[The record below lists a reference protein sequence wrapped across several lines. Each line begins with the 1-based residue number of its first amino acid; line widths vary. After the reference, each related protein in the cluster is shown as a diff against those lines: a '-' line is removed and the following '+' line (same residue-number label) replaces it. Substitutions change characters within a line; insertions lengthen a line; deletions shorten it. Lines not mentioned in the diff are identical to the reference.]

1 MKSIFILILC
11 LLSQTLTAR
20 AGTPL
25 TSLEI
30 RSMGRFTSE
39 DSPWIRVDLSE
50 KETDE
55 ARIWPPG
62 TRTLLSHA
70 LVDGALTYATFH
82 IDSERDKLR
91 HFFAGYVISNASA
104 GTLSVF
110 LPDHQ
115 AHRELIV
122 SLVGFGVGVAAGALK
137 ELSDLNGHG
146 VPSLRDAVAT
156 AAGAGLGALSLRI
169 TLPSKPMK
177 KERIKL

>member
-1 MKSIFILILC
+1 MKPLLVLILC
-11 LLSQTLTAR
+11 SFLQTLPVQ
-20 AGTPL
+20 AGVPL
-25 TSLEI
+25 GDLEI
-30 RSMGRFTSE
+30 QSLSRMTADRS
-39 DSPWIRVDLSE
+39 DWIRIELAE
-50 KETDE
+50 KEKIAGRD
-55 ARIWPPG
+55 WPPG
-62 TRTLLSHA
+62 SRNLFTHA
-70 LVDGALTYATFH
+70 IVDGILTYATFH

-110 LPDHQ
+110 LPDHL

-137 ELSDLNGHG
+137 ELSDLRGHG

-177 KERIKL
+177 KQRSKL